1 MQEEIF
7 GPILPILVFDS
18 LEEAVAKINSMPK
31 PLGLY
36 IFSRTKKNIDY
47 ILNTTSAGGTSI
59 NDTVLHYIHLN
70 LPFGGINNSG
80 FGRTHGH
87 SGFKAFSNHRS
98 VLKQSSLSP
107 LKLLYPPY
115 TSRVKRLIKLLI
127 KYI

>member
-1 MQEEIF
+1 
-7 GPILPILVFDS
+7 
-18 LEEAVAKINSMPK
+18 MPK

-36 IFSRTKKNIDY
+36 IFSRNKKNIDY

-80 FGRTHGH
+80 FGRAHGH
-87 SGFKAFSNHRS
+87 AGFKAFSNHRS
-98 VLKQSSLSP
+98 VLKQSRLSP